1 MSSERVSFS
10 ETIEDVELEVEAVI
24 YDGEIDEF
32 TVSIGDNIVTEILSD
47 SVIEKLQEKAFYE
60 ASDEMKQLTKA
71 DDEWKE
77 KQ

>member
-1 MSSERVSFS
+1 MSSERVYFS
-10 ETIEDVELEVEAVI
+10 ETIEDVELEVEAII

-32 TVSIGDNIVTEILSD
+32 TVSIGDNIVTELLRD
-47 SVIEKLQEKAFYE
+47 SVIEKLQEQAFYE
-60 ASDEMKQLTKA
+60 ASDEMKQLTRA